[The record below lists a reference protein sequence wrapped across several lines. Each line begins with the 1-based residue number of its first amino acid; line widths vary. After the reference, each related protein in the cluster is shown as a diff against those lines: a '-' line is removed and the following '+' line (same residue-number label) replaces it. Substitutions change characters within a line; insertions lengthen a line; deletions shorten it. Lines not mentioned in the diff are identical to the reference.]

1 MNTDSRAITKD
12 ASHEVTDRHASTMNN
27 VSLSNE
33 LNRRTSTRRDKYS
46 NRFLKNSNP
55 SNPVDEHLAS
65 HVLQRGVPVDESD
78 RIEAGN
84 DTNGGGSS
92 CLQGGDSR
100 IELTTTGVTDKC
112 TRLREH
118 ITYAR
123 VTDFFLPEEEI
134 VTAAAAEKNVPKASA
149 TNETGRSTKEVAAEE
164 VSTYFLN
171 FIVFFRFFFL
181 RCSLTTFVL
190 FLFLKFFIYIF
201 NLFIY

>member
-1 MNTDSRAITKD
+1 MNTHSRAITKD

-27 VSLSNE
+27 VSLSNQ

-100 IELTTTGVTDKC
+100 IELTTTDVTKNTNKC
-112 TRLREH
+112 TNKC
-118 ITYAR
+118 
-123 VTDFFLPEEEI
+123 TDFFLPEEEI
-134 VTAAAAEKNVPKASA
+134 VKAAAAEKIVSKASA
-149 TNETGRSTKEVAAEE
+149 INETGRSTKEVAAEE

-190 FLFLKFFIYIF
+190 FLFKIF
-201 NLFIY
+201 HLHL

>member
-27 VSLSNE
+27 VSLSNQ

-55 SNPVDEHLAS
+55 SNPVDEHLAA

-78 RIEAGN
+78 RIEAGH

-100 IELTTTGVTDKC
+100 IELTTTGVTKNTKCTDKC
-112 TRLREH
+112 
-118 ITYAR
+118 
-123 VTDFFLPEEEI
+123 TDFFLPEEEI
-134 VTAAAAEKNVPKASA
+134 VKAAAAEKIVSKASA
-149 TNETGRSTKEVAAEE
+149 INETGRSTKEVAAEE

-171 FIVFFRFFFL
+171 FIVF
-181 RCSLTTFVL
+181 S
-190 FLFLKFFIYIF
+190 FLFFTLFTDNFCIILISKIFHLSLIY
-201 NLFIY
+201 LFIRWYRHH

>member
-27 VSLSNE
+27 VSLSNQ

-65 HVLQRGVPVDESD
+65 HVSQRGVPVDDSD
-78 RIEAGN
+78 RFEAGH

-92 CLQGGDSR
+92 FLQGGDSR
-100 IELTTTGVTDKC
+100 IELTTTGITKNTNKC
-112 TRLREH
+112 TNKC
-118 ITYAR
+118 
-123 VTDFFLPEEEI
+123 TDFFLPEEEI

-181 RCSLTTFVL
+181 RCVTDNFCIILIS
-190 FLFLKFFIYIF
+190 KIF
-201 NLFIY
+201 HLHL

>member
-27 VSLSNE
+27 VSLSNQ

-100 IELTTTGVTDKC
+100 IELTTTGITKNTNKC
-112 TRLREH
+112 TNKC
-118 ITYAR
+118 
-123 VTDFFLPEEEI
+123 TDFFLPEEEI
-134 VTAAAAEKNVPKASA
+134 VKAAAAEKIVSKASA
-149 TNETGRSTKEVAAEE
+149 INETGRSTKEVAAEE